1 MGPAERCGWV
11 IHMRMEPSGYQE
23 DNSSH
28 FLRVLVSLWKAQHF
42 LWMPP
47 CGNGMFSTFRLRQN
61 DGAGTAENSLFRR
74 ISGIIGISEKKRW
87 FPMPQS
93 EMEALIQLQ
102 KETIESLRQLV
113 DSQRLTI
120 EQMTKSH
127 EAQTAQLNQ
136 TIANLNETVE
146 YLKKKLFASSSEKT
160 KKDAFPGQLD
170 LFNEAEAAADPS
182 VPEPT
187 LEEAVGGY
195 KRKERKQKA
204 TREEILAGLP
214 VVEVPCTVPDEDRNC
229 PYCNTPMEVIGK
241 KVVRE
246 ELRII
251 PAKVERIQYVQEVL
265 GCPECKKDGASVIVG
280 AETPSPLLKHSLAS
294 ASTVAYVM
302 YQKYVNSIPLYRQE
316 ADWKQLGVKLSRA
329 TLANWVIKCG
339 IDYMEPVYGHLHQC
353 LLERDIIHADETPC
367 QVLKEDGKTA
377 QSRSYMWLYGSGND
391 GLPPIRLYDYQPSRG
406 GYHAEEF
413 LKGFSGY
420 LICDGFSGY
429 NKLKGVIRCGCLA
442 HMRRYWKEALP
453 GKSRKSSDKT
463 HAEIGLDYC
472 NQLFEL
478 EKEYADLDADTR
490 KAERL
495 ETKPA
500 IWEAYWSWLETV
512 NPAGGSRLAKAVTYA
527 KNQKP
532 YMENYLLDGR
542 CSISNNIA
550 ENIARPYAVGRKNFL
565 FHDTVK
571 GAQASA
577 IIYSLVETAKLNN
590 LNIYAYL
597 ETVLL
602 YMPDYKNEPE
612 GIEEL
617 MPWSEMIQQRCQIK
631 SKS

>member
-195 KRKERKQKA
+195 KRKARKQKA

>member
-1 MGPAERCGWV
+1 
-11 IHMRMEPSGYQE
+11 
-23 DNSSH
+23 
-28 FLRVLVSLWKAQHF
+28 
-42 LWMPP
+42 
-47 CGNGMFSTFRLRQN
+47 
-61 DGAGTAENSLFRR
+61 
-74 ISGIIGISEKKRW
+74 
-87 FPMPQS
+87 MPQS
-93 EMEALIQLQ
+93 EMETLMQLQ

-120 EQMTKSH
+120 EQMAKSH
-127 EAQTAQLNQ
+127 EDQTVQMNQ
-136 TIANLNETVE
+136 TIANLNEMVE
-146 YLKKKLFASSSEKT
+146 YLEKKLFASSSEKT
-160 KKDAFPGQLD
+160 KKDGFPGQMD
-170 LFNEAEAAADPS
+170 LFNEAEVAADSS
-182 VPEPT
+182 VLEPT
-187 LEEAVGGY
+187 LEEVVGGY
-195 KRKERKQKA
+195 KRKAKKPKA

-214 VVEVPCTVPDEDRNC
+214 VVEVPCTVPEEDRNC
-229 PYCNTPMEVIGK
+229 PYCNAPMEVIGK

-294 ASTVAYVM
+294 PSTVAYVM

-316 ADWKQLGVKLSRA
+316 ADWKQLGVSLPRA

-339 IDYMEPVYGHLHQC
+339 IDYMEPVYERLHQH

-367 QVLKEDGKTA
+367 QVLKEEGKTA
-377 QSRSYMWLYGSGND
+377 QSKSYMWLYGSGND
-391 GLPPIRLYDYQPSRG
+391 ELPPIRLYDYQPSRG

-413 LKGFSGY
+413 LKEFSGY
-420 LICDGFSGY
+420 LTCDGFGGY
-429 NKLKGVIRCGCLA
+429 NKLKEVIRCGCLA
-442 HMRRYWKEALP
+442 HMRRYWHEALP
-453 GKSRKSSDKT
+453 GKSKNSPDRT
-463 HAEIGLDYC
+463 PAEIGFDYC

-478 EKEYADLDADTR
+478 EKEYADMDADTR
-490 KAERL
+490 KAKRL
-495 ETKPA
+495 ETEPA

-512 NPAGGSRLAKAVTYA
+512 NPAGGSRLAKAVIYA

-571 GAQASA
+571 GARASS

-617 MPWSEMIQQRCQIK
+617 MPWSDMIQQRCKIK

>member
-1 MGPAERCGWV
+1 
-11 IHMRMEPSGYQE
+11 
-23 DNSSH
+23 
-28 FLRVLVSLWKAQHF
+28 
-42 LWMPP
+42 
-47 CGNGMFSTFRLRQN
+47 
-61 DGAGTAENSLFRR
+61 
-74 ISGIIGISEKKRW
+74 
-87 FPMPQS
+87 MPQS

-102 KETIESLRQLV
+102 KETIESLRQLA

-120 EQMTKSH
+120 EQMSQNH
-127 EAQTAQLNQ
+127 EEQTAQLNQ

-146 YLKKKLFASSSEKT
+146 YLKKKLFASSSERS
-160 KKDAFPGQLD
+160 KKDVFPGQMD
-170 LFNEAEAAADPS
+170 LFNEAEATMDPS
-182 VPEPT
+182 VLEPA

-195 KRKERKQKA
+195 KRKARKPKS

-214 VVEVPCTVPDEDRNC
+214 VIEVPCTVPDEDRNC
-229 PYCNTPMEVIGK
+229 PYCNTSMEVIGK

-251 PAKVERIQYVQEVL
+251 PAKVERIQYIQEVL

-280 AETPSPLLKHSLAS
+280 AETPGPLLKHSLAS
-294 ASTVAYVM
+294 PSTVAYVM

-316 ADWKQLGVKLSRA
+316 ADWKQLGVKLPRA

-339 IDYMEPVYGHLHQC
+339 IDYMEPVYEQLHQY

-367 QVLKEDGKTA
+367 QVLKEEGKTA
-377 QSRSYMWLYGSGND
+377 QSKSYMWLYGSGND

-420 LICDGFSGY
+420 LTCDGFGGY
-429 NKLKGVIRCGCLA
+429 NKLKDVIRCGCLA
-442 HMRRYWKEALP
+442 HMRRYWHDALP
-453 GKSRKSSDKT
+453 GKSKKSSDKT
-463 HAEIGLDYC
+463 PAEIGFDYC

-490 KAERL
+490 KIRRL
-495 ETKPA
+495 ETEPA

-542 CSISNNIA
+542 CSISNNTA

-571 GAQASA
+571 GARASS

-612 GIEEL
+612 GIEEM
-617 MPWSEMIQQRCQIK
+617 MPWSDMIQQRCRIK
-631 SKS
+631 SES

>member
-1 MGPAERCGWV
+1 
-11 IHMRMEPSGYQE
+11 
-23 DNSSH
+23 
-28 FLRVLVSLWKAQHF
+28 
-42 LWMPP
+42 
-47 CGNGMFSTFRLRQN
+47 
-61 DGAGTAENSLFRR
+61 
-74 ISGIIGISEKKRW
+74 
-87 FPMPQS
+87 MPQS
-93 EMEALIQLQ
+93 EMKKLIQLQ

-113 DSQRLTI
+113 DSQRRTI
-120 EQMTKSH
+120 EQMTRSH
-127 EAQTAQLNQ
+127 EEQTAQLNQ

-195 KRKERKQKA
+195 KRKAKKPKA

-214 VVEVPCTVPDEDRNC
+214 VIEVPCTVADEDRSC

-251 PAKVERIQYVQEVL
+251 PAKVERIRYVQEVL

-294 ASTVAYVM
+294 PSTVAYVM
-302 YQKYVNSIPLYRQE
+302 YQKYVTSVPLYRQE
-316 ADWKQLGVKLSRA
+316 ADWKQLGVKLPRA

-339 IDYMEPVYGHLHQC
+339 IDYMEPVYERLHQH

-367 QVLKEDGKTA
+367 QVLKEDRKTA
-377 QSRSYMWLYGSGND
+377 QSRFYMWLYGSGND

-406 GYHAEEF
+406 GYHAEKF

-420 LICDGFSGY
+420 LTCDGFSGY
-429 NKLKGVIRCGCLA
+429 NKLKDVIRCGCLA
-442 HMRRYWKEALP
+442 HMRRYWHDALP
-453 GKSRKSSDKT
+453 GKSKKSPDKT
-463 HAEIGLDYC
+463 PAEIGFDYC
-472 NQLFEL
+472 SQLFEL

-490 KAERL
+490 KARRL
-495 ETKPA
+495 ETEPA
-500 IWEAYWSWLETV
+500 IWKAYWSWLETV

-571 GAQASA
+571 GARASS

-617 MPWSEMIQQRCQIK
+617 MPWSDRIQQRCRIK

>member
-1 MGPAERCGWV
+1 M
-11 IHMRMEPSGYQE
+11 
-23 DNSSH
+23 
-28 FLRVLVSLWKAQHF
+28 
-42 LWMPP
+42 
-47 CGNGMFSTFRLRQN
+47 
-61 DGAGTAENSLFRR
+61 
-74 ISGIIGISEKKRW
+74 
-87 FPMPQS
+87 
-93 EMEALIQLQ
+93 
-102 KETIESLRQLV
+102 
-113 DSQRLTI
+113 
-120 EQMTKSH
+120 
-127 EAQTAQLNQ
+127 
-136 TIANLNETVE
+136 
-146 YLKKKLFASSSEKT
+146 
-160 KKDAFPGQLD
+160 D
-170 LFNEAEAAADPS
+170 LFNEAEATADPS

-195 KRKERKQKA
+195 NRKAKKPKA

-214 VVEVPCTVPDEDRNC
+214 VIEVPCTVTDEDRNC

-251 PAKVERIQYVQEVL
+251 PAKVERIRYVQEVL

-294 ASTVAYVM
+294 PSTVAYVM
-302 YQKYVNSIPLYRQE
+302 YQKYVNSVPLYRQE
-316 ADWKQLGVKLSRA
+316 ADWKQLGVKLPRA

-339 IDYMEPVYGHLHQC
+339 IDYMEPVYERLHRH

-367 QVLKEDGKTA
+367 QVLKEEGKTA

-406 GYHAEEF
+406 GYHAEKF

-420 LICDGFSGY
+420 LTCDGFSGY
-429 NKLKGVIRCGCLA
+429 NKLKDVIRCGCLA
-442 HMRRYWKEALP
+442 HMRRYWHDALP
-453 GKSRKSSDKT
+453 GKSKKSPDKT
-463 HAEIGLDYC
+463 PAEIGFDYC
-472 NQLFEL
+472 SQLFEL

-490 KAERL
+490 KARRL
-495 ETKPA
+495 ETEPA

-571 GAQASA
+571 GARASS

-612 GIEEL
+612 WIEEL
-617 MPWSEMIQQRCQIK
+617 MPWSDRIQQRCRIK

>member
-1 MGPAERCGWV
+1 
-11 IHMRMEPSGYQE
+11 
-23 DNSSH
+23 
-28 FLRVLVSLWKAQHF
+28 
-42 LWMPP
+42 
-47 CGNGMFSTFRLRQN
+47 
-61 DGAGTAENSLFRR
+61 
-74 ISGIIGISEKKRW
+74 
-87 FPMPQS
+87 MPQS
-93 EMEALIQLQ
+93 EMEALLQLQ

-113 DSQRLTI
+113 ESQRLTI
-120 EQMTKSH
+120 EQMSKSH
-127 EAQTAQLNQ
+127 EEQTAQLNQ

-146 YLKKKLFASSSEKT
+146 YLKKKLFASSSEKLNR
-160 KKDAFPGQLD
+160 DVFPGQIN

-187 LEEAVGGY
+187 LEEAVRGY
-195 KRKERKQKA
+195 NRQARKTKA

-214 VVEVPCTVPDEDRNC
+214 VIEVPCTVADEDRNC

-246 ELRII
+246 ELRIT

>member
-1 MGPAERCGWV
+1 
-11 IHMRMEPSGYQE
+11 
-23 DNSSH
+23 
-28 FLRVLVSLWKAQHF
+28 
-42 LWMPP
+42 
-47 CGNGMFSTFRLRQN
+47 
-61 DGAGTAENSLFRR
+61 
-74 ISGIIGISEKKRW
+74 
-87 FPMPQS
+87 MPQS
-93 EMEALIQLQ
+93 ETEALMQLQ

-120 EQMTKSH
+120 EQMAKSH
-127 EAQTAQLNQ
+127 EEQTAQLNQ

-160 KKDAFPGQLD
+160 KKDGFPGQMD
-170 LFNEAEAAADPS
+170 LFNEAEADADPS

-195 KRKERKQKA
+195 KRKAKKPKA

-214 VVEVPCTVPDEDRNC
+214 VAEIPCSVPDEERNC
-229 PYCNTPMEVIGK
+229 PYCNAPMEVIGK

-251 PAKVERIQYVQEVL
+251 PAKVERLQYVQEVL
-265 GCPECKKDGASVIVG
+265 GCPECKKDGACVIVG

-316 ADWKQLGVKLSRA
+316 ADWKQLGIKLPRA

-339 IDYMEPVYGHLHQC
+339 IDYMEPVYEQLRQH

-367 QVLKEDGKTA
+367 QVLKEEGKTA
-377 QSRSYMWLYGSGND
+377 QSKSYMWLYGSGND
-391 GLPPIRLYDYQPSRG
+391 NLPPVRLYDYQPSRG

-420 LICDGFSGY
+420 LTCDGFGGY
-429 NKLKGVIRCGCLA
+429 NKLKDVIRCGCLA
-442 HMRRYWKEALP
+442 HMRRYWHEALP
-453 GKSRKSSDKT
+453 GKSKKSRDKT
-463 HAEIGLDYC
+463 PAEIGFAYC

-490 KAERL
+490 KAKRL
-495 ETKPA
+495 ETEPA

-571 GAQASA
+571 GARASS

-617 MPWSEMIQQRCQIK
+617 LPWSDMIQQRCQIK

>member
-1 MGPAERCGWV
+1 M
-11 IHMRMEPSGYQE
+11 S
-23 DNSSH
+23 
-28 FLRVLVSLWKAQHF
+28 
-42 LWMPP
+42 
-47 CGNGMFSTFRLRQN
+47 
-61 DGAGTAENSLFRR
+61 
-74 ISGIIGISEKKRW
+74 
-87 FPMPQS
+87 QS

-120 EQMTKSH
+120 EQMVKSH
-127 EAQTAQLNQ
+127 EEQTVQLNQ

-146 YLKKKLFASSSEKT
+146 YLKKKLFASSSEKAE
-160 KKDAFPGQLD
+160 KPAFPGQLN

-195 KRKERKQKA
+195 NRKAKKSKA

-214 VVEVPCTVPDEDRNC
+214 VIEVPCTVADEDRNC

-251 PAKVERIQYVQEVL
+251 PATVERIQYVQEVL
-265 GCPECKKDGASVIVG
+265 GCPECKKDGASVIIG

-294 ASTVAYVM
+294 PSTVAYVM
-302 YQKYVNSIPLYRQE
+302 YQKYVNSVPLYRQE
-316 ADWKQLGVKLSRA
+316 TDWKQLGVKLSRA

-339 IDYMEPVYGHLHQC
+339 IDYMEPVYEQLHRH
-353 LLERDIIHADETPC
+353 LLEREIIHADETPC
-367 QVLKEDGKTA
+367 QVLKEEGKTA
-377 QSRSYMWLYGSGND
+377 QSKSYMWLYGSGND
-391 GLPPIRLYDYQPSRG
+391 GLPPICLYDYQSSRG

-420 LICDGFSGY
+420 LTCDGFSGY
-429 NKLKGVIRCGCLA
+429 NKLKDVTRCGCLA
-442 HMRRYWKEALP
+442 HMRRYWYDALP
-453 GKSRKSSDKT
+453 GKSKKSPEKT
-463 HAEIGLDYC
+463 PAEIGFDYC
-472 NQLFEL
+472 NQLFKL

-490 KAERL
+490 KARRL
-495 ETKPA
+495 ETEPA

-512 NPAGGSRLAKAVTYA
+512 NPVSGSRLAKAVTYA

-571 GAQASA
+571 GARSSS

-617 MPWSEMIQQRCQIK
+617 MPWSDMIQQSCQIK
-631 SKS
+631 NKH

>member
-1 MGPAERCGWV
+1 M
-11 IHMRMEPSGYQE
+11 
-23 DNSSH
+23 
-28 FLRVLVSLWKAQHF
+28 
-42 LWMPP
+42 
-47 CGNGMFSTFRLRQN
+47 
-61 DGAGTAENSLFRR
+61 
-74 ISGIIGISEKKRW
+74 
-87 FPMPQS
+87 
-93 EMEALIQLQ
+93 
-102 KETIESLRQLV
+102 
-113 DSQRLTI
+113 
-120 EQMTKSH
+120 
-127 EAQTAQLNQ
+127 
-136 TIANLNETVE
+136 
-146 YLKKKLFASSSEKT
+146 
-160 KKDAFPGQLD
+160 D
-170 LFNEAEAAADPS
+170 LFNEAEATADLS
-182 VPEPT
+182 VPEPA

-195 KRKERKQKA
+195 KRKAKKPKA

-214 VVEVPCTVPDEDRNC
+214 VVEVLCTVPDEDRNC
-229 PYCNTPMEVIGK
+229 PYCNAPMEVIGK

-265 GCPECKKDGASVIVG
+265 GCPECKKDSASVIVG

-294 ASTVAYVM
+294 PSTVAYVM
-302 YQKYVNSIPLYRQE
+302 YQKYGNSIPLYRQE
-316 ADWKQLGVKLSRA
+316 ANWKQLGVKLPRA

-339 IDYMEPVYGHLHQC
+339 IDYMEPVYEQLHQH

-367 QVLKEDGKTA
+367 QVLREEGKTA
-377 QSRSYMWLYGSGND
+377 QSKSYMWLYGSGND

-442 HMRRYWKEALP
+442 HMRRYWNEALP

-463 HAEIGLDYC
+463 PAEIGLNYC

-490 KAERL
+490 KAKRL
-495 ETKPA
+495 ETESA

-512 NPAGGSRLAKAVTYA
+512 KPAGGSRLAKAVTYA

-571 GAQASA
+571 GARASS
-577 IIYSLVETAKLNN
+577 IIYSLVETAKLND

-617 MPWSEMIQQRCQIK
+617 MPWSDMIQQRCRIK

>member
-1 MGPAERCGWV
+1 
-11 IHMRMEPSGYQE
+11 
-23 DNSSH
+23 
-28 FLRVLVSLWKAQHF
+28 
-42 LWMPP
+42 
-47 CGNGMFSTFRLRQN
+47 
-61 DGAGTAENSLFRR
+61 
-74 ISGIIGISEKKRW
+74 
-87 FPMPQS
+87 MPQS

-113 DSQRLTI
+113 DSQRRTI
-120 EQMTKSH
+120 EQMAKSH
-127 EAQTAQLNQ
+127 EEQTARLNQ

-146 YLKKKLFASSSEKT
+146 YLKKKLFGPSSEKT
-160 KKDAFPGQLD
+160 KKDTFPGQMD

-182 VPEPT
+182 VPEPA

-195 KRKERKQKA
+195 NRKVRKPKA

-214 VVEVPCTVPDEDRNC
+214 VIEIPCTVPDEDRNC
-229 PYCNTPMEVIGK
+229 PYCNTPMEAIGK

-294 ASTVAYVM
+294 PSTVAYVM

-316 ADWKQLGVKLSRA
+316 ADWKQLGVKLPRA

-339 IDYMEPVYGHLHQC
+339 IDYMEPVYELLHKH
-353 LLERDIIHADETPC
+353 LLERDIVHADETPC
-367 QVLKEDGKTA
+367 QVLKEEGKTA
-377 QSRSYMWLYGSGND
+377 QSKSYMWLYGSGND

-420 LICDGFSGY
+420 LTCDGFSGY
-429 NKLKGVIRCGCLA
+429 NKLKDVIRCG
-442 HMRRYWKEALP
+442 WTP
-453 GKSRKSSDKT
+453 
-463 HAEIGLDYC
+463 AEIGFEYC
-472 NQLFEL
+472 SQLFKL
-478 EKEYADLDADTR
+478 EKEYEELDAETR
-490 KAERL
+490 KAKRL
-495 ETKPA
+495 ETEPA

-512 NPAGGSRLAKAVTYA
+512 NPVSGSRLEKAVTYA

-532 YMENYLLDGR
+532 YMENYLFDGR

-571 GAQASA
+571 GARASS

-617 MPWSEMIQQRCQIK
+617 MPWSDMIQQSCQIK
-631 SKS
+631 NKH

>member
-1 MGPAERCGWV
+1 M
-11 IHMRMEPSGYQE
+11 S
-23 DNSSH
+23 
-28 FLRVLVSLWKAQHF
+28 
-42 LWMPP
+42 
-47 CGNGMFSTFRLRQN
+47 
-61 DGAGTAENSLFRR
+61 
-74 ISGIIGISEKKRW
+74 
-87 FPMPQS
+87 QS
-93 EMEALIQLQ
+93 EMEALMQLQ

-127 EAQTAQLNQ
+127 EEQTAQLNQ

-160 KKDAFPGQLD
+160 KKDGFPGQMD
-170 LFNEAEAAADPS
+170 LFNEAEADAYPS
-182 VPEPT
+182 VLEPT

-195 KRKERKQKA
+195 KRQAKKPKA

-214 VVEVPCTVPDEDRNC
+214 VVEVPCGVPEEERNC
-229 PYCNTPMEVIGK
+229 PYCNAPMEVIGK

-251 PAKVERIQYVQEVL
+251 PAKVERLQYVQEVL

-294 ASTVAYVM
+294 PSTVAYVM

-316 ADWKQLGVKLSRA
+316 AEWKQLGVKLPRA

-339 IDYMEPVYGHLHQC
+339 IDYMEPVYEQLHQH

-367 QVLKEDGKTA
+367 HVLKEEGKKA
-377 QSRSYMWLYGSGND
+377 QSKSYMWLYGSGND
-391 GLPPIRLYDYQPSRG
+391 NLPPIRLYDYQPSRG

-420 LICDGFSGY
+420 LTCDGFGGY
-429 NKLKGVIRCGCLA
+429 NKLKDVIRCGCLA
-442 HMRRYWKEALP
+442 HMRRYWHEALP
-453 GKSRKSSDKT
+453 GKSKKSPDKT
-463 HAEIGLDYC
+463 PAEIGFDYC
-472 NQLFEL
+472 NQLFKL

-490 KAERL
+490 KAKRL
-495 ETKPA
+495 ETEPA

-571 GAQASA
+571 GARASS

-617 MPWSEMIQQRCQIK
+617 MPWSDMIQQRCRIK

>member
-1 MGPAERCGWV
+1 
-11 IHMRMEPSGYQE
+11 
-23 DNSSH
+23 
-28 FLRVLVSLWKAQHF
+28 
-42 LWMPP
+42 
-47 CGNGMFSTFRLRQN
+47 
-61 DGAGTAENSLFRR
+61 
-74 ISGIIGISEKKRW
+74 
-87 FPMPQS
+87 MPQS

-113 DSQRLTI
+113 DRQRLTI

-127 EAQTAQLNQ
+127 EEQIAQLNQ
-136 TIANLNETVE
+136 TIANLKETVE
-146 YLKKKLFASSSEKT
+146 YLKKKLFAPSSEKV
-160 KKDAFPGQLD
+160 KKDGFPGQMD

-187 LEEAVGGY
+187 LEETIGGY
-195 KRKERKQKA
+195 KRKAKKPKA
-204 TREEILAGLP
+204 TRKELLAGLP
-214 VVEVPCTVPDEDRNC
+214 VIEISCTVSEEDRNC

-251 PAKVERIQYVQEVL
+251 PAKVERIQYVQEIL
-265 GCPECKKDGASVIVG
+265 GCPECKKDGASVIVE

-294 ASTVAYVM
+294 PSTVAYVM

-316 ADWKQLGVKLSRA
+316 ADWKQLGVKLLRA

-339 IDYMEPVYGHLHQC
+339 IDYMEPVYEKLHQH
-353 LLERDIIHADETPC
+353 LLGRDIIHADETPC

-377 QSRSYMWLYGSGND
+377 QSKSYMWLYGSGND
-391 GLPPIRLYDYQPSRG
+391 GLPPIRLHDYRPSRG

-413 LKGFSGY
+413 LNGFSGY
-420 LICDGFSGY
+420 LTCDGFSGY
-429 NKLKGVIRCGCLA
+429 NKLKGIIRCGCLA
-442 HMRRYWKEALP
+442 HMRRYWQDALP
-453 GKSRKSSDKT
+453 GESRKSPDKT
-463 HAEIGLDYC
+463 PAEIGFGYC

-478 EKEYADLDADTR
+478 EKEYTDLDVETR
-490 KAERL
+490 KAKRI
-495 ETKPA
+495 ETEPA
-500 IWEAYWSWLETV
+500 IWEAYWSWLENL
-512 NPAGGSRLAKAVTYA
+512 NPVGGSRLAKAVTYA
-527 KNQKP
+527 KTQKP

-571 GAQASA
+571 GARASS
-577 IIYSLVETAKLNN
+577 IIYSLVESAKLNN
-590 LNIYAYL
+590 LNIYAYM

-617 MPWSEMIQQRCQIK
+617 MPWSDMIQQRCRIK

>member
-1 MGPAERCGWV
+1 
-11 IHMRMEPSGYQE
+11 
-23 DNSSH
+23 
-28 FLRVLVSLWKAQHF
+28 
-42 LWMPP
+42 
-47 CGNGMFSTFRLRQN
+47 
-61 DGAGTAENSLFRR
+61 
-74 ISGIIGISEKKRW
+74 
-87 FPMPQS
+87 MPQS

-113 DSQRLTI
+113 DSQRRTI
-120 EQMTKSH
+120 EQMARSH
-127 EAQTAQLNQ
+127 EEQTAQLNQ

-160 KKDAFPGQLD
+160 KKDTFPGQMD

-195 KRKERKQKA
+195 HRKAKKPKA

-214 VVEVPCTVPDEDRNC
+214 VIEVPCTVADEDRNC

-251 PAKVERIQYVQEVL
+251 PAKVERVQYVQEVL

-294 ASTVAYVM
+294 PSTVAYVM
-302 YQKYVNSIPLYRQE
+302 CQKYVNSVPLYRQE

-453 GKSRKSSDKT
+453 GKTRKSSDKT
-463 HAEIGLDYC
+463 PAEIGLDYC

-495 ETKPA
+495 ETEPA

-571 GAQASA
+571 GARASA

>member
-1 MGPAERCGWV
+1 
-11 IHMRMEPSGYQE
+11 MEPPGDRE
-23 DNSSH
+23 DNGFHFSRVTVCVWKTQRFSSGIS
-28 FLRVLVSLWKAQHF
+28 RQSYV
-42 LWMPP
+42 
-47 CGNGMFSTFRLRQN
+47 FSTVSLRQN
-61 DGAGTAENSLFRR
+61 DGCSTAENSLFCR
-74 ISGIIGISEKKRW
+74 ISGIIGTSKKKGG
-87 FPMPQS
+87 PLMPQS

-102 KETIESLRQLV
+102 TETIESLRQLV

-160 KKDAFPGQLD
+160 KKDTFPGQMD
-170 LFNEAEAAADPS
+170 LFNEAEATADPS

-195 KRKERKQKA
+195 HRKAKKPKA

-214 VVEVPCTVPDEDRNC
+214 AIEVPCTVADEDRNC

-251 PAKVERIQYVQEVL
+251 PAKVERVQYVQEVL

-294 ASTVAYVM
+294 PSTVAYVM

-329 TLANWVIKCG
+329 TLANWVIKCS
-339 IDYMEPVYGHLHQC
+339 IDYMEPVYEQLHRH

-367 QVLKEDGKTA
+367 QVLKEEGKTA
-377 QSRSYMWLYGSGND
+377 QSKSYMWLYGSGND

-420 LICDGFSGY
+420 LTCDGFSGY
-429 NKLKGVIRCGCLA
+429 NKLKDVIRCGCLA
-442 HMRRYWKEALP
+442 HMRRYWHDALP
-453 GKSRKSSDKT
+453 GKSKKSPDKT
-463 HAEIGLDYC
+463 PAEIGFDYC

-478 EKEYADLDADTR
+478 EKEYAALDADTR
-490 KAERL
+490 KVRRL
-495 ETKPA
+495 ETEPA

-512 NPAGGSRLAKAVTYA
+512 NQAGGSRLAKAVTYA

-571 GAQASA
+571 GARASS

-617 MPWSEMIQQRCQIK
+617 MPWSDMIQQRCRIK

>member
-1 MGPAERCGWV
+1 M
-11 IHMRMEPSGYQE
+11 S
-23 DNSSH
+23 
-28 FLRVLVSLWKAQHF
+28 
-42 LWMPP
+42 
-47 CGNGMFSTFRLRQN
+47 
-61 DGAGTAENSLFRR
+61 
-74 ISGIIGISEKKRW
+74 
-87 FPMPQS
+87 QS
-93 EMEALIQLQ
+93 EMEELIKLQ

-113 DSQRLTI
+113 ENQRLTI
-120 EQMTKSH
+120 EQMAKSH
-127 EAQTAQLNQ
+127 EEQTAQLNQ
-136 TIANLNETVE
+136 TIANLNETVA
-146 YLKKKLFASSSEKT
+146 YLKRKLFASSSEKT
-160 KKDAFPGQLD
+160 KTDAISGQMD
-170 LFNEAEAAADPS
+170 LFNEAEAVADPS

-195 KRKERKQKA
+195 KRQARKARA

-214 VVEVPCTVPDEDRNC
+214 VIEVPCTVPDEDRNC

-241 KVVRE
+241 KIVRE

-251 PAKVERIQYVQEVL
+251 PAKVERIRYVQEVL

-294 ASTVAYVM
+294 PSTVAYVM
-302 YQKYVNSIPLYRQE
+302 YRKYVNSIPLYRQE
-316 ADWKQLGVKLSRA
+316 ADWKQMGVKLGRA

-339 IDYMEPVYGHLHQC
+339 LDYMEPVYERLHEH

-377 QSRSYMWLYGSGND
+377 QSKSYMWLYGSGND
-391 GLPPIRLYDYQPSRG
+391 GLPPIRLYDYQPGRG
-406 GYHAEEF
+406 GYHAEAF
-413 LKGFSGY
+413 LEGFSGY
-420 LICDGFSGY
+420 LTCDAFSGY
-429 NKLKGVIRCGCLA
+429 NKLKNVTRCGCLA
-442 HMRRYWKEALP
+442 HMRRYWYEALP
-453 GKSRKSSDKT
+453 GKNRKFPDKT
-463 HAEIGLDYC
+463 PAEIGFDYC
-472 NQLFEL
+472 NRLFEL
-478 EKEYADLDADTR
+478 EREYEDLDAATR
-490 KAERL
+490 KTKRL
-495 ETKPA
+495 ETEPA

-571 GAQASA
+571 GARASS
-577 IIYSLVETAKLNN
+577 IIYSLVETAKYNN

-612 GIEEL
+612 SIEEL
-617 MPWSEMIQQRCQIK
+617 MPWSEMIQQRCRIK

>member
-1 MGPAERCGWV
+1 
-11 IHMRMEPSGYQE
+11 
-23 DNSSH
+23 
-28 FLRVLVSLWKAQHF
+28 
-42 LWMPP
+42 
-47 CGNGMFSTFRLRQN
+47 
-61 DGAGTAENSLFRR
+61 
-74 ISGIIGISEKKRW
+74 
-87 FPMPQS
+87 MPQS
-93 EMEALIQLQ
+93 EMEALMQLQ

-120 EQMTKSH
+120 EQMAKSH
-127 EAQTAQLNQ
+127 EEQTAQLNQ

-160 KKDAFPGQLD
+160 KKDGFPGQMD
-170 LFNEAEAAADPS
+170 LFNEAEADADPS

-187 LEEAVGGY
+187 LEAAVGGY
-195 KRKERKQKA
+195 KRKAKKPKA
-204 TREEILAGLP
+204 TREEILAGLA
-214 VVEVPCTVPDEDRNC
+214 VVEVPCSVPDEERNC
-229 PYCNTPMEVIGK
+229 PYCNAPMEVIGK

-251 PAKVERIQYVQEVL
+251 PAKVERLQYVQEVL
-265 GCPECKKDGASVIVG
+265 GCPECKKDGACVIVG

-316 ADWKQLGVKLSRA
+316 ADWKQLGVKLPRA

-339 IDYMEPVYGHLHQC
+339 IDYMEPVYEQLRRH

-367 QVLKEDGKTA
+367 QVLKEEGKTA
-377 QSRSYMWLYGSGND
+377 QSKSYMWLYGSGND
-391 GLPPIRLYDYQPSRG
+391 ELPPIRLYDYQPSRG

-420 LICDGFSGY
+420 LTCDGFGGY
-429 NKLKGVIRCGCLA
+429 NKLKDVIRCGCLA
-442 HMRRYWKEALP
+442 HMRRYWHEALP
-453 GKSRKSSDKT
+453 GKSKKSPDKT
-463 HAEIGLDYC
+463 PAEIGFDYC

-490 KAERL
+490 KARRL
-495 ETKPA
+495 ETEPA

-571 GAQASA
+571 GARASS

-617 MPWSEMIQQRCQIK
+617 MPWSDMIQQRCRIK